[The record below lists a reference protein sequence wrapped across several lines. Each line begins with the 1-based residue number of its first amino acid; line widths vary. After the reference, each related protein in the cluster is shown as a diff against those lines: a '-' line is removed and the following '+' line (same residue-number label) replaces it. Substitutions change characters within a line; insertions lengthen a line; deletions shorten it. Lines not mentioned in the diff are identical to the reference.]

1 MSVQPTATAASTLE
15 HALSMIEPLACWL
28 IRSGV
33 GYTEFATA
41 LKTVFFDEAN
51 KEAQR
56 IGQKPTD
63 SAISLLAGMHRKDI
77 NALRLAKEQN
87 VPKHRLVRKSI
98 SMSSQVLGRWLAK
111 EWPHSIPVQDAPIS
125 FDTLV
130 RAISNDKHPRSV
142 LQELERLGA
151 VRVENDQVHL
161 LKQAFIPKASTLEAH
176 DIFAANIADHLAAG
190 VHNLTQANA
199 TDDANTSGNE
209 SGNET
214 QFIEQSVFADE
225 LTEASTQKLRQL
237 SAQAWQQIMRDI
249 LEQAILL
256 NEQDADQPEAT
267 HRFRVGLYAYA
278 TEDLSQ
284 KDDSQ

>member
-1 MSVQPTATAASTLE
+1 M
-15 HALSMIEPLACWL
+15 
-28 IRSGV
+28 
-33 GYTEFATA
+33 
-41 LKTVFFDEAN
+41 
-51 KEAQR
+51 
-56 IGQKPTD
+56 
-63 SAISLLAGMHRKDI
+63 
-77 NALRLAKEQN
+77 
-87 VPKHRLVRKSI
+87 
-98 SMSSQVLGRWLAK
+98 
-111 EWPHSIPVQDAPIS
+111 
-125 FDTLV
+125 
-130 RAISNDKHPRSV
+130 
-142 LQELERLGA
+142 
-151 VRVENDQVHL
+151 
-161 LKQAFIPKASTLEAH
+161 
-176 DIFAANIADHLAAG
+176 
-190 VHNLTQANA
+190 HNLTQANA
-199 TDDANTSGNE
+199 NDDANTSGNE

>member
-1 MSVQPTATAASTLE
+1 MSIQPTATAASTLE

-199 TDDANTSGNE
+199 NDGANT

>member
-33 GYTEFATA
+33 GYAEFATA

-77 NALRLAKEQN
+77 NALRLAKEHD

-125 FDTLV
+125 FDALV

-151 VRVENDQVHL
+151 VRVEDNQVHL
-161 LKQAFIPKASTLEAH
+161 LKQAFVPEASTMEAH

-190 VHNLTQANA
+190 VHNLTQTNNSGAANI
-199 TDDANTSGNE
+199 SSNE
-209 SGNET
+209 A

-237 SAQAWQQIMRDI
+237 SAHAWQQIMHRI

-278 TEDLSQ
+278 TQDHTQ

>member
-199 TDDANTSGNE
+199 NDGANT